1 MPAVEHLLND
11 KHSLLIADIDQILSR
26 RVVRHTDGV
35 TAHVLQNLY
44 LTLNGSVPGLR
55 AQRALIVVHTNA
67 LQLHVLSVQGETS
80 TAVKI
85 KVTETE
91 IRGRYVCSRSC
102 ADGCLHHVKL
112 RIRIIQSPEIGIGRS
127 HIALH
132 RHSRSAGYLNRICRN
147 LANRS
152 LAVIVLPV
160 NPMRYCDLS
169 LRSGLVLN
177 GSLHMDGRIALIGL
191 QIRKLHLRSVQ
202 RLVYHRR
209 DGQLHISV
217 NTAS

>member
-35 TAHVLQNLY
+35 ASHVLQNLH
-44 LTLNGSVPGLR
+44 LALNGPVPGLR

-67 LQLHVLSVQGETS
+67 LQLHVLSVQGETGA
-80 TAVKI
+80 AVKI

-91 IRGRYVCSRSC
+91 IRGRYICSRSC

-112 RIRIIQSPEIGIGRS
+112 RIIQSPHLRIGRS

-132 RHSRSAGYLNRICRN
+132 RHGRSAGYLNRICRN

-152 LAVIVLPV
+152 LAVVILPV
-160 NPMRYCDLS
+160 NPMRYCDFR
-169 LRSGLVLN
+169 LRSGLILN
-177 GSLHMDGRIALIGL
+177 GSLHVDGRIALVGL
-191 QIRKLHLRSVQ
+191 QIRKLHFRSVQ